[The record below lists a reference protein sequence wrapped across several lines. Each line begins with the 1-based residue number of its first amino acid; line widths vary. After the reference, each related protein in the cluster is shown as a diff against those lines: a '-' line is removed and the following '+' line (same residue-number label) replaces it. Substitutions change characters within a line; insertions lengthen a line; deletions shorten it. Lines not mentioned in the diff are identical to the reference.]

1 MKSGKL
7 LIIAITVIA
16 AAFAYFIFGNSE
28 QAPRISGDSTS
39 QHASTQAQNKSADIS
54 DKHAGAFAG
63 NSESSVTDSDQSPEA
78 TSTNLSADSTTQAS
92 TSDLIEAEFAKLSP
106 PQGLSSATAE
116 HYMLS
121 RDFDNLFEY
130 ARQIDRNSESY
141 EVEAKYQDI
150 FRDSEQLH
158 KNDVYLEDFTC
169 NNRVCFAKVGYHD
182 RDDIELFMNDVFFR
196 KDRGFAGIIA
206 RAVSIDGVNQMRIIF
221 DYTDGSLILD

>member
-28 QAPRISGDSTS
+28 QAAHINGDSTS
-39 QHASTQAQNKSADIS
+39 QHASAQAQNQSADTTNE
-54 DKHAGAFAG
+54 HTGEYAG
-63 NSESSVTDSDQSPEA
+63 NTDSSITDSAQNAEA
-78 TSTNLSADSTTQAS
+78 TSSNLSADQAAHGS

-169 NNRVCFAKVGYHD
+169 NNRVCFAKEGYHD